1 MPGFDSR
8 PETALAEALEAAA
21 ARLVEGDFAA
31 LDAIAAQTESAVAAL
46 SARPA
51 GRPALERLR
60 AQAARNLELIAAS
73 RRGLSAGRQRV
84 AELLRVAGGG
94 GLYDQSG
101 GRQALGGARP
111 ATIRR
116 T

>member
-1 MPGFDSR
+1 MPGPDPR
-8 PETALAEALEAAA
+8 PETALAEVLEAAA
-21 ARLVEGDFAA
+21 ARLAAADFAA
-31 LDAIAAQTESAVAAL
+31 LDAIAAQTEAAMAAL

-60 AQAARNLELIAAS
+60 ALAARNLALIDAS

-84 AELLRVAGGG
+84 AELMRVAGGG

-101 GRQALGGARP
+101 GRQTLGGAPP